1 MGVVLITVLMLI
13 ASNVFMTFAWYGH
26 LKDLKDKP
34 WLIAAM
40 VSWCIALFEYLIQVL
55 ANRIDRFDAHD
66 AASVEDTAG
75 GHHVVC
81 ICPVHGR
88 VHEATAAMGF
98 LVGRIVHARCGIFH
112 LPPRG
117 HFAAG

>member
-1 MGVVLITVLMLI
+1 MGIVLITVLMLV

-34 WLIAAM
+34 WLI
-40 VSWCIALFEYLIQVL
+40 
-55 ANRIDRFDAHD
+55 
-66 AASVEDTAG
+66 
-75 GHHVVC
+75 
-81 ICPVHGR
+81 
-88 VHEATAAMGF
+88 AAMGF